1 MSHIDRKSPVKI
13 TNIRR
18 DALPKLLVFGNLNY
32 EHKNVG
38 LPYLELIIETLRSC
52 HICRCVCLCVGEGG
66 GVRLLNR
73 PSFSFQCS
81 GNRIWCGFLFF
92 SPTLRVYTNVNKEK
106 WRWAIVLT
114 VSSPFIVGQPFD
126 LMSEDGIR

>member
-1 MSHIDRKSPVKI
+1 MNPTRVVAEKVSCIDKKSLANI

-18 DALPKLLVFGNLNY
+18 SPKAVGNLNH
-32 EHKNVG
+32 EHKKSRFA
-38 LPYLELIIETLRSC
+38 LPQINNRNASSVSHLPRW
-52 HICRCVCLCVGEGG
+52 EG
-66 GVRLLNR
+66 RLLDR
-73 PSFSFQCS
+73 PSFSFRWS

-92 SPTLRVYTNVNKEK
+92 SPTLRVHTNVNKGK